1 MTEPQPT
8 SERDVKEKGAL
19 VAGKYRIIKL
29 LGRGGM
35 GAVYE
40 VEHVGV
46 KRRFAL
52 KVMTRDVSEQ
62 KDAVRRF
69 TQEAQAAARIG
80 SPNIVDVFDLGEDND
95 GSLYMVME
103 LLRGRTLHD
112 VEEKMPIR
120 RAVALTCEL
129 LSALSSAHEHGIVHR
144 DVKPQNLFLAEKTGS
159 SEPVLKVLDFGIA
172 KFREQGDDGTVSDHT
187 KSGVVVG
194 TPLYM
199 APEQVMGDKE
209 IDGRVDVWAA
219 GATLFE
225 LLTGRSVH
233 LAPNATAAAVRVVTE
248 KAPRVDALRKDVE
261 AALADIVEKSLAIE
275 RDDRFSSA
283 DEMKRALD
291 AYLAGEA
298 RTSGERDVA
307 GAAVENAREA
317 VKDAGSQRPRGAQRS
332 PMWLVGVAAFAL
344 GVGVVAVLAT
354 KTTTGTTATATA
366 TATAGT
372 TTATATATTTSTATA
387 TATSTTT
394 ATATSTT
401 TATATS
407 TAATTSTST
416 STSTS
421 TMPSPSILP
430 SSSSRPSPSSVRPPL
445 APPPR
450 KPECV
455 AGQVSSDGHCC
466 PTGHVWESGRCARPV
481 ATSFP

>member
-1 MTEPQPT
+1 MTEPAPT
-8 SERDVKEKGAL
+8 SERNEKEDGAL
-19 VAGKYRIIKL
+19 VAGKYRVIKL

-80 SPNIVDVFDLGEDND
+80 SPNIVDVFDLGEDTD

-112 VEEKMPIR
+112 VDEKMPIR
-120 RAVALTCEL
+120 RAVGVTCEL
-129 LSALSSAHEHGIVHR
+129 LSALSSAHQHGIVHR

-159 SEPVLKVLDFGIA
+159 SQPVLKVLDFGIA

-199 APEQVMGDKE
+199 APEQVMGGE

-225 LLTGRSVH
+225 MLTGRSVH

-248 KAPRVDALRKDVE
+248 KAPRVDTLRKDVD

-275 RDDRFSSA
+275 RDDRFASA
-283 DEMKRALD
+283 DEMKQALE
-291 AYLAGEA
+291 AYLKRETAGSGARPATEAVESA
-298 RTSGERDVA
+298 RTQGDAAEPKSERKAVA
-307 GAAVENAREA
+307 G
-317 VKDAGSQRPRGAQRS
+317 RS
-332 PMWLVGVAAFAL
+332 AMWLVGLGAFAL
-344 GVGVVAVLAT
+344 GVGVVALLAT
-354 KTTTGTTATATA
+354 KTTTP
-366 TATAGT
+366 
-372 TTATATATTTSTATA
+372 
-387 TATSTTT
+387 
-394 ATATSTT
+394 
-401 TATATS
+401 
-407 TAATTSTST
+407 TSTST
-416 STSTS
+416 STSTTTMTSTTTSTTTSTS
-421 TMPSPSILP
+421 TMTSTTTSTGSQAVSPSPSASP
-430 SSSSRPSPSSVRPPL
+430 STSPQPSTSPSASSSSPSPQPSSRPQP
-445 APPPR
+445 APPPK
-450 KPECV
+450 KPDCP

-466 PTGHVWESGRCARPV
+466 LTGHVWESGRCVRPM

>member
-1 MTEPQPT
+1 MTEPSPT
-8 SERDVKEKGAL
+8 SGRNEKEDGAL
-19 VAGKYRIIKL
+19 VAGKYRVIKL

-80 SPNIVDVFDLGEDND
+80 SPNIVDVFDLGEDTD

-112 VEEKMPIR
+112 VDEEMPIR

-144 DVKPQNLFLAEKTGS
+144 DVKPQNLFLAEKTGN

-225 LLTGRSVH
+225 MLTGRSVH

-248 KAPRVDALRKDVE
+248 KAPRVDTLRTDVD

-275 RDDRFSSA
+275 RDDRYASA
-283 DEMKRALD
+283 DGMKQALE
-291 AYLAGEA
+291 AYLEGEA
-298 RTSGERDVA
+298 GSGERPA
-307 GAAVENAREA
+307 TAAVESAKGEGEPTEPRSERKPA
-317 VKDAGSQRPRGAQRS
+317 AGRS
-332 PMWLVGVAAFAL
+332 PMWLVGVGAFAL
-344 GVGVVAVLAT
+344 GVGVVALMAM
-354 KTTTGTTATATA
+354 KTTSTS
-366 TATAGT
+366 
-372 TTATATATTTSTATA
+372 TATTTSTT
-387 TATSTTT
+387 TSTSTTT
-394 ATATSTT
+394 APSTSP
-401 TATATS
+401 
-407 TAATTSTST
+407 STST
-416 STSTS
+416 STSPS
-421 TMPSPSILP
+421 ASPSASASASP
-430 SSSSRPSPSSVRPPL
+430 SSRPSTSPQISSRPQ
-445 APPPR
+445 PPK
-450 KPECV
+450 KPECP
-455 AGQVSSDGHCC
+455 AGQISSDGHCC
-466 PTGHVWESGRCARPV
+466 VTGHVWESGRCVRPM